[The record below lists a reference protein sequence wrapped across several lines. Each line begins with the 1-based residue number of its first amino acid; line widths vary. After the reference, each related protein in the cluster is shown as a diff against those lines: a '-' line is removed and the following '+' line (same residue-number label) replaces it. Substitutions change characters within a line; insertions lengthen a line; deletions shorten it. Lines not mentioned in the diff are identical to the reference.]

1 MLRNLLL
8 IAFFVIPFHLLSQTG
23 IGTTTPHASAKLEV
37 ASDRQG
43 FLPPRMTSSQRTSI
57 SSPASGLI
65 VYQTDGTAGLYY
77 YGSSGWIYIINSTT
91 NVVAVVNGGT
101 GTTTS
106 TGTGSVVLS
115 TNPTL
120 TSIITPVITGGTSTT
135 QSLTFKPTSGN
146 GTTGADHIFQVG
158 NNGGTEAMRILNN
171 GNVGIGTT
179 APTAKLNIS
188 GGGVRIFNGFANN
201 STTRPALN
209 TLSIGNYEIRGVG
222 GGGGATQADG
232 SDDGFLR
239 LSAGGGSSASAQ
251 SSIDITGYSNV
262 VDMLNNIVMRTAGTE
277 RVRIDNVGNVGIGT
291 SSPTVKLQVNGDII
305 ANSIGGSSDF
315 RFKTN
320 IRPVTNALDKIKALR
335 GVYFNWNQNEFPDR
349 QFGSNVELGFIAQEV
364 EKIVPEIVTKDKTK
378 EEYRSVK
385 YDKLV
390 ALLVE
395 AIKEQQK
402 QIDSLTIKVNNLN
415 QKNK

>member
-1 MLRNLLL
+1 MQELRYILGRIDL
-8 IAFFVIPFHLLSQTG
+8 INIMKKILYILYCLFILNIADAQTG
-23 IGTTTPHASAKLEV
+23 IGTTTPDASAKLDV
-37 ASDRQG
+37 SSTSKG
-43 FLPPRMTSSQRTSI
+43 FLPPRMTSLQRTGI
-57 SSPASGLI
+57 SSPASGLM

-135 QSLTFKPTSGN
+135 QTLTFKPTSGN
-146 GTTGADHIFQVG
+146 GITGADHIFQVG

-171 GNVGIGTT
+171 GNVGIGT
-179 APTAKLNIS
+179 
-188 GGGVRIFNGFANN
+188 
-201 STTRPALN
+201 
-209 TLSIGNYEIRGVG
+209 
-222 GGGGATQADG
+222 
-232 SDDGFLR
+232 
-239 LSAGGGSSASAQ
+239 
-251 SSIDITGYSNV
+251 
-262 VDMLNNIVMRTAGTE
+262 
-277 RVRIDNVGNVGIGT
+277 

-305 ANSIGGSSDF
+305 ANSIAGSSDL

-320 IRPVTNALDKIKALR
+320 IRPVTNVLDKIKALR
-335 GVYFNWNQNEFPDR
+335 GVYFNWNQNEYPEK

>member
-1 MLRNLLL
+1 VIKFLVVKIIQALIGVQELRYILGRIDL
-8 IAFFVIPFHLLSQTG
+8 INIMKKILYILYCLFILNIADAQTG
-23 IGTTTPHASAKLEV
+23 IGTTTPDASAKLDV
-37 ASDRQG
+37 SSTSKG
-43 FLPPRMTSSQRTSI
+43 FLPPRMTSLQRTGI
-57 SSPASGLI
+57 SSPASGLM

-135 QSLTFKPTSGN
+135 QTLTFKPTSGN
-146 GTTGADHIFQVG
+146 GITGADHIFQVG

-171 GNVGIGTT
+171 GNVGIGT
-179 APTAKLNIS
+179 
-188 GGGVRIFNGFANN
+188 
-201 STTRPALN
+201 
-209 TLSIGNYEIRGVG
+209 
-222 GGGGATQADG
+222 
-232 SDDGFLR
+232 
-239 LSAGGGSSASAQ
+239 
-251 SSIDITGYSNV
+251 
-262 VDMLNNIVMRTAGTE
+262 
-277 RVRIDNVGNVGIGT
+277 

-305 ANSIGGSSDF
+305 ANSIAGSSDL

-320 IRPVTNALDKIKALR
+320 IRPVTNVLDKIKALR
-335 GVYFNWNQNEFPDR
+335 GVYFNWNQNEYPEK